1 MRVALL
7 TGAYLL
13 AVITLA
19 YAANARGEFEHC
31 SVINLIATPDTYDG
45 KKVQV
50 IGVAVVRLEGTAVF
64 LTRDDAESG
73 VRKNAIWLELEDLDK
88 FKHLNGKYVV
98 VQGTFVAAMKGHGG
112 MYSGS
117 LCAITRLDEWKSGG

>member
-1 MRVALL
+1 MKTILVV
-7 TGAYLL
+7 GAFLL
-13 AVITLA
+13 AAVTLTHS
-19 YAANARGEFEHC
+19 ANANGEFEYC
-31 SVINLIATPDTYDG
+31 SLINLIATPESYDG

-50 IGVAVVRLEGTAVF
+50 IGVAVVRFEGTAVF
-64 LTRDDAESG
+64 LARDDAERG

-117 LCAITRLDEWKSGG
+117 LRNITRLDEWKSGG